1 MSSSSGAFRLR
12 KLQLR
17 PSNTDVDVVTL
28 VSTSD
33 GVLTIGKNEEAPLLS
48 AGIDT
53 FNSGVISVHVL
64 TSQSRSNV
72 VSSLSV
78 SGLLSGDTFT
88 GGRLSVAADMIIGGN
103 LLVDVLIA
111 QSASVSGILS
121 VGGPSS
127 IAAGG
132 GLSVSGASGLLVSG
146 AVDIASSLSTAGSL
160 SVGSDVSVGGSLSL
174 SGSVSTGGDVVAGG
188 GVSMPAALS
197 VHGGT
202 AVLDGALLVDGKAT
216 LTGDAT
222 LGSGAT
228 LSSSL
233 SVAGTA
239 TLSGDLSVSEA
250 SSFGASVRIAEGGL
264 RVAAGVSVGGTAV
277 VLDGDV
283 VVAAGA
289 TTVEGA
295 LTSGSISTT
304 GSTSVGGDV
313 LAAGGLTASAGTTHL
328 GGDVRVNGSAVAL
341 SGPVSVGGDA
351 LLAGALSVGQTA
363 YVAGHISVA
372 SGLSVAGVGVFDL
385 SASTTTLT
393 VAGASTFAGAASA
406 LATFW
411 TPGSLTATSSPV
423 VLGGSLSVGG
433 SGTTVSGPLF
443 VDGSLSVS
451 GPWLSVSGSM
461 SVAGEARTEGV
472 GILMS
477 SLSVSGA
484 ARFAS
489 TLQIDG
495 DLVVTGTQTLVDTT
509 ELDISDPIIALGS
522 ASDETLVDIGFTVG
536 SSADKRFVYHHPH
549 FGVYDSATLL
559 GDFRCKTL
567 GVGSL
572 LGLDEA
578 LPTSVYF
585 SGTDAVKVPAG
596 SIEERPVAAENGMVR
611 YNTTESILETFISGS
626 WVAMGAPRTPDGRTR
641 IEATAD
647 ALSYYVNDVL
657 VARMTKTLTTIP
669 VLSVSSIHAEAIA
682 AHSPD
687 AGFSFNEDATFT
699 GDLTVR
705 GDVWIQDATFTASG
719 TELTGTSVAAALSV
733 DASPTPGSANLV
745 ESSGVF
751 SAMLLKQDSLA
762 WSETATAHSDA
773 PITSGGVWK
782 VLQDV
787 APVASGIDVA
797 WAFEGAGDAQLA
809 DVSGGALTLTIAW
822 SPLDLN
828 SSDYMVNIV
837 PRQRLGPRA
846 FDIVREPTRVS
857 IAFLNADRSPF
868 VHGWLAAVDVS
879 VFYRGSA
886 IFAVSCAPRDAA
898 RLTPSSDFYT
908 YDALGRV
915 YPYDATQ
922 APTGE
927 LRGSSG
933 GTLLVTDAA
942 AMAAVTFESDARI
955 TGVDLTYVDA
965 AAGGSASLAI
975 PASAF
980 RYTDLSST
988 GIVELVS
995 LGAPTI
1001 SVGSY
1006 AFADTTLP
1014 SSIALPAS
1022 VRLDAFAFAGAAVDR
1037 VDVARG
1043 AQLGASAFAGSALQ
1057 RVRLAASATPLPS
1070 SCFASAAQLVDV
1082 QIDEVNAMQA
1092 NGAFASTPVDAR
1104 IWAASTDSSRGYVK
1118 APAVFAPGR
1127 YVATAGGAADEFD
1140 YFRPLE
1146 LDGTGSVYYKL
1157 VTASKALPASFT
1169 FSAWVRT
1176 NTPFAARTIWTLG
1189 TSNGSQYVTLGTNGL
1204 GSAVYE
1210 VYGEG
1215 GALVGS
1221 ASAPHP
1227 TLSTDEYFFV
1237 SVVAAAGSAPVVYTK
1252 RAGDASLTT
1261 ASAAGGA
1268 VFTHAAAE
1276 EYVHAR
1282 LGAPMDLAS
1291 KDAFWSGDIAEVYM
1305 WRVAVSQ
1312 SALNAF
1318 ADTRVGAY
1326 TSVDGAETAS
1336 ENRLANSRPYV
1347 AAAYAVVTEP
1357 PASTPAF
1364 RVDDLVP
1371 QHTPFASGDAG
1382 AFVVH
1387 PGAADVAA
1395 AGVTSAVS
1403 EIDLAYATGT
1413 RSISWG
1419 NGLQHYTL
1427 SDQVGFVLPPGTL
1440 SVGAGAFQRC
1450 WAYLIRVPRSV
1461 TTFGLNYTFANTRA
1475 YHILFDKASAPSGWS
1490 LSAPWNFQMDCSTI
1504 QTRTIHLGNRFST
1517 FAHRLECA
1525 SLQRL
1530 TTLVPISVTSADG
1543 AITSSYAAW
1552 NSAFPQGSTI
1562 LPGVYVRTGAATL
1575 AYFDGSIP
1583 YAFANAGETTVRN
1596 LSTTVP
1602 TGAHYLVIGSSV
1614 VHVNP
1619 RSVYHAVG
1627 APLSVIRACACVDFS
1642 IAEAMETLSGMYD
1655 LRGVEDVL
1663 IPNYRHVTCNFAMFD
1678 VGTTASASVHMHIP
1692 ERCEFLGQCPNNTTI
1707 KSLSMASTVH
1717 PGSSAMGVR
1726 FTNWTGLW
1734 NADLGTRYDE
1744 LVPGMFSGCTA
1755 LRRLCVR
1762 SKSFRLADETT
1773 MSGTKLAAFFA
1784 NRSGDTFDGGVYETT
1799 DNGVSFTYAPLPS
1812 VDEYPPCTEEVS
1824 LPSLFHVEPALPLG
1838 VTSGKN
1844 RMHNFHWRKAYDDS
1858 SRAGT
1863 IVVSS
1868 AAAAVHVDG
1877 SAASSLDVSYASPTL
1892 LTSLTASGMSL
1903 SSQRGLLVPPGVTDL
1918 PSGMLAGTTGQ
1929 SGLLRLPSTLASMS
1943 GTGHFAS
1950 NTWEHY
1956 VFERQG
1962 AGEGSVV
1969 LPASALASAT
1979 GCRTINLGNKVSRI
1993 AADALLNL
2001 ASLERMTVLRS
2012 GGVVVDTG
2020 AFGGAVAPW
2029 STLGKARID
2038 PNGAGLYWRT
2048 GASTLAYFSGAS
2060 SAYAYCAVNSEV
2072 VRDLVADPPAPGTQ
2086 IYVCVGASVTSLTTA
2101 LSAYFE
2107 KDNILGVDFSLA
2119 TSLASIGASA
2129 LSGLRSLTH
2138 LVLPEYAPTI
2148 SFAGGAE
2155 HFGGVGALQPSSAS
2169 TLLIP
2174 NNIDFSAAS
2183 ACFASCGCFAHIVFE
2198 PASSASTTN
2207 VTLGSGFFSASAQ
2220 LLSIDFGDRV
2230 SGLTGVGGASGSS
2243 LAGCA
2248 SLSHMTWRRAWSLPA
2263 PSSTLSGTP
2272 FAGVLGA
2279 SAGSS
2284 TLSLPAGVYEVV
2296 AGQLSWYPLPYAND
2310 LSTLADDTYNLA
2322 GYAMYPTNATPASAT
2337 AYSTDEAV
2345 GMRNAENP
2353 AGGVLYVS
2361 GTAGAADMPAYAFD
2375 ADTQL
2380 RGVSFADAVT
2390 GFAVAEHA
2398 FRSTN
2403 LASALAWP
2411 ASPKTLT
2418 TGVSAFSLAT
2428 LGSTLT
2434 VPSNV
2439 YLGASAFSGST
2450 GVSRLVVANLLSLLG
2465 SGTFSSI
2472 DTLQRV
2478 RLGPGRSSLLG
2489 ADFESSNAIA
2499 DVQIDGLT
2507 LTLPSNSITGPMWTD
2522 VFAVNTNTYRGYVS
2536 ANEFAQGRYIRR
2548 GTTSFDYFRPLE
2560 YFGAASTQYYRLE
2573 VSPKTLPA
2581 VNTAWCMW
2589 VRPNDFESQRT
2600 IVTLYNSAT
2609 TYMTLHLSAGGTQLV
2624 HSAYASGTLLGQN
2637 TMSITPPSTSEFFF
2651 VALSCWGNTTMYYKP
2666 AGAANLSMNTAS
2678 FMYTGD
2684 VEYEIRIG
2692 VPVNHVSNASQIW
2705 SGEIAEVYLWH
2716 SPVGEPDLNAFAATR
2731 VGSQDSVDVANKIGN
2746 SRPYK
2751 VMAQD
2756 LLLRGGTSRIYTS
2769 SLSPSGYLFVDG
2781 TQTEIAESS
2790 YQNAT
2795 NVLGAFIPNS
2805 ISSLGA
2811 NSFANISGWTMPSFS
2826 APKAALG
2833 NNAFLG
2839 LPTNGVIHIPNTAT
2853 IVGSLVFSQCAAKN
2867 LVCEPAAQNQSASTG
2882 VQMFKDCASLQTIC
2896 VGNRFTHFNQSFQGC
2911 TSLRRFA
2918 CLQPFTGTSLF
2929 QNVAVWSSHFSGGGP
2944 FPAGLYILTGST
2956 ITYVS
2961 GNEYDYIH
2969 VSPTGT
2975 VSNYLS
2981 NPNIAGT
2988 LVIGS
2993 SVSSIAASAFSHH
3006 DFMSDV
3012 DFSLATALTS
3022 IGASA
3027 FMGCLRLS
3035 NLVFPMY
3042 NDVQLGNDSFR
3053 NTTGNIG
3060 HVFFPKNIKMTNLQY
3075 DTFVSSTI
3083 SSAVFEKTATEGT
3096 EIFKWAFLYGIS
3108 ALQYVD
3114 IGNRF
3119 DRIERDAFR
3128 NSSNMTT
3135 FISHRAF
3142 TVLDSRAFSETKFE
3156 TTNLGVA
3163 QAQGAGIYESVNSVY
3178 SFTPFS
3184 AAAVTGAQGTATVTI

>member
-1 MSSSSGAFRLR
+1 MSTSGAFRLR

-17 PSNTDVDVVTL
+17 PTNTDVDVVTL
-28 VSTSD
+28 VSTAD
-33 GVLTIGKNEEAPLLS
+33 GVLTIGKNSDGPLLS
-48 AGIDT
+48 AGVDA
-53 FNSGVISVHVL
+53 FDSGVISVHVM
-64 TSQSRSNV
+64 TSQNRSNV
-72 VSSLSV
+72 VSNLSV
-78 SGLLSGDTFT
+78 SALLSSDTLAA
-88 GGRLSVAADMIIGGN
+88 GQLSVARDMLIGGN

-121 VGGPSS
+121 VGGASLVG
-127 IAAGG
+127 AGG
-132 GLSVSGASGLLVSG
+132 GLSVAGASGLLVAG
-146 AVDIASSLSTAGSL
+146 AFDTAGSLSTAGTL
-160 SVGSDVSVGGSLSL
+160 SAGSDVSIGGALDL
-174 SGSVSTGGDVVAGG
+174 SGSVSTGGLVTGGG
-188 GVSMPAALS
+188 GVAMPGDLS
-197 VHGGT
+197 VHGASALLGGPM
-202 AVLDGALLVDGKAT
+202 LIDGAAT
-216 LTGDAT
+216 LTGAST
-222 LGSGAT
+222 LAAGAT
-228 LSSSL
+228 LSGAL
-233 SVAGTA
+233 SVA
-239 TLSGDLSVSEA
+239 SGAAMAGSVSVSA
-250 SSFGASVRIAEGGL
+250 AATFGGAVHIAEGGL
-264 RVAAGVSVGGTAV
+264 VVASGVSVGGASAV
-277 VLDGDV
+277 LGGDV
-283 VVAAGA
+283 HVASGA
-289 TTVEGA
+289 TTLEGA
-295 LTSGSISTT
+295 LTAGSVSTS
-304 GSTSVGGDV
+304 GSTSVGGNV
-313 LAAGGLTASAGTTHL
+313 VATGGLTAAAGTSFL
-328 GGDVRVNGSAVAL
+328 GDDLLVNGSSIVLA
-341 SGPVSVGGDA
+341 GPVSIGGDA
-351 LLAGALSVGQTA
+351 AFAGALSVGQTA
-363 YVAGHISVA
+363 YIAGHVSVA
-372 SGLSVAGVGVFDL
+372 SGLSVAGAGTFDVDVRTTSL
-385 SASTTTLT
+385 S
-393 VAGASTFAGAASA
+393 VAGGSTFGGAASA

-411 TPGSLTATSSPV
+411 TPGSLTATTAPV
-423 VLGGSLSVGG
+423 IVGG
-433 SGTTVSGPLF
+433 TLSIGGDATTVAGAVSIG
-443 VDGSLSVS
+443 GSLSVS
-451 GPWLSVSGSM
+451 GAWLSVSGAASI
-461 SVAGEARTEGV
+461 AGELRSEGTGV
-472 GILMS
+472 LTS

-495 DLVVTGTQTLVDTT
+495 DLVVTGTQTLIDTT
-509 ELDISDPIIALGS
+509 ELDIVDPVIAIGSESDP
-522 ASDETLVDIGFTVG
+522 TLVDIGFTIG
-536 SSADKRFVYHHPH
+536 STSDKRFIYHHPH
-549 FGVYDSATLL
+549 FGVYDSATTL
-559 GDFRCKTL
+559 GDFRSMTL
-567 GVGSL
+567 GVGTA
-572 LGLDEA
+572 LGLDEP

-596 SIEERPVAAENGMVR
+596 SIEQRPVAAENGMVR

-641 IEATAD
+641 IDATAD
-647 ALSYYVNDVL
+647 ALSYYVNDIL

-669 VLSVSSIHAEAIA
+669 VLSVSAIHAETIA
-682 AHSPD
+682 AHTPD
-687 AGFSFNEDATFT
+687 AGFSFDEDARFT

-719 TELTGTSVAAALSV
+719 TELTGTSVVAALSV
-733 DASPTPGSANLV
+733 EASPTEGSTNLV

-751 SAMLLKQDSLA
+751 SAMLLKQNAIA
-762 WSETATAHSDA
+762 WSTTATSNSDA
-773 PITSGGVWK
+773 PITSGGVWQT
-782 VLQDV
+782 LQDIT
-787 APVASGIDVA
+787 PTASGIDVA
-797 WAFEGAGDAQLA
+797 WAFEDTSGGVGGAD
-809 DVSGGALTLTIAW
+809 GALTLTIAW
-822 SPLDLN
+822 SSLDLN
-828 SSDYMVNIV
+828 SSEYMVNIV
-837 PRQRLGPRA
+837 PRHRLGPRA
-846 FDIVREPTRVS
+846 FDIVREATRMTIS
-857 IAFLNADRSPF
+857 FLNADRSAF
-868 VHGWLAAVDVS
+868 VHGWLADVDIS

-908 YDALGRV
+908 YDAIGRV
-915 YPYDATQ
+915 YPYDAAK

-927 LRGSSG
+927 LRGPSG
-933 GTLLVTDAA
+933 GALLVLDAA
-942 AMAAVTFESDARI
+942 ALASVTFENDARI
-955 TGVDLTYVDA
+955 TGVDLTYID
-965 AAGGSASLAI
+965 SAPIAI
-975 PASAF
+975 PASMF
-980 RYTDLSST
+980 RNADLSST
-988 GIVELVS
+988 GIVELSS
-995 LGAPTI
+995 LQSATI

-1014 SSIALPAS
+1014 PTLTLPAS
-1022 VRLDAFAFAGAAVDR
+1022 ARLDAFAFSGADVHS
-1037 VDVARG
+1037 VDVASG
-1043 AQLGASAFAGSALQ
+1043 ATLGASAFANSTLQ
-1057 RVRLAASATPLPS
+1057 RVRLAASATPLPA
-1070 SCFASAAQLVDV
+1070 SCFSGASQLLDV
-1082 QIDEVNAMQA
+1082 QIEEVNAMQA
-1092 NGAFASTPVDAR
+1092 NSGFASTPVDAR
-1104 IWAASTDSSRGYVK
+1104 IWSTSTDAARGYVK
-1118 APAVFAPGR
+1118 APATFAPGR
-1127 YVATAGGAADEFD
+1127 YVATAGGSTNQYD

-1146 LDGTGSVYYKL
+1146 MDGTASTYYKL
-1157 VTASKALPASFT
+1157 VTASKTLPASYT

-1176 NTPFAARTIWTLG
+1176 NSPFAARTIWTLG
-1189 TSNGSQYVTLGTNGL
+1189 TDDGSRYVTLGTDGT
-1204 GSAVYE
+1204 GRAVYS
-1210 VYGEG
+1210 VYEG
-1215 GALVGS
+1215 GVLAGS
-1221 ASAPHP
+1221 ASALHP

-1237 SVVAAAGSAPVVYTK
+1237 SVVVTSGLAPVVYTK
-1252 RAGDASLTT
+1252 RAGDASLT

-1268 VFTHAAAE
+1268 IFAHVVSDG
-1276 EYVHAR
+1276 YVHAR
-1282 LGAPMDLAS
+1282 LGAPMDLA
-1291 KDAFWSGDIAEVYM
+1291 DTGAFWNGDIAEVYM
-1305 WRVAVSQ
+1305 WGVAVSA

-1326 TSVDGAETAS
+1326 TAVDGAETS
-1336 ENRLANSRPYV
+1336 TSRLANSRPYV
-1347 AAAYAVVTEP
+1347 AAAYPVVTDP
-1357 PASTPAF
+1357 PVSTLAF
-1364 RVDDLVP
+1364 RVDEFVP
-1371 QHTPFASGDAG
+1371 QHTPFVPASAG
-1382 AFVVH
+1382 SYVVH
-1387 PGAADVAA
+1387 PGVVDTSA
-1395 AGVTSAVS
+1395 AGSDSAS
-1403 EIDLAYATGT
+1403 EIDLTYATGLRT
-1413 RSISWG
+1413 ISWS
-1419 NGLQHYTL
+1419 NSFQRRTFV
-1427 SDQVGFVLPPGTL
+1427 DQVGFVLP
-1440 SVGAGAFQRC
+1440 AGLLTVNGGNFQGVY
-1450 WAYLIRVPRSV
+1450 AYLIRIPKSV
-1461 TTFGLNYTFANTRA
+1461 TTLNMHYFFAGARV
-1475 YHILFDKASAPSGWS
+1475 YHIIFDKASTPSSWS
-1490 LSAPWNFQMDCSTI
+1490 VSTAWNFQLDTSSI
-1504 QTRTIHLGNRFST
+1504 GNRTINLANRFSLFSHAISSPT
-1517 FAHRLECA
+1517 
-1525 SLQRL
+1525 LQRF
-1530 TTLVPISVTSADG
+1530 TTLVPISVTSSDG
-1543 AITSSYAAW
+1543 GFRDSVVWRA
-1552 NSAFPQGSTI
+1552 AFPQGSTI
-1562 LPGVYVRTGAATL
+1562 SAGVYVRTSSTTL
-1575 AYFDGSIP
+1575 AYFDGSIA
-1583 YAFANAGETTVRN
+1583 YAFANAGETTVRD
-1596 LSTTVP
+1596 LATTAP

-1619 RSVYHAVG
+1619 RSVYHATGV
-1627 APLSVIRACACVDFS
+1627 PLAVIRACACVDFS
-1642 IAEAMETLSGMYD
+1642 IAQAMETLSGMYD

-1678 VGTTASASVHMHIP
+1678 VGRTTSASVHMHIP
-1692 ERCEFLGQCPNNTTI
+1692 ERCEFVGQCPNNTSI
-1707 KSLSMASTVH
+1707 KSLSFASTVH
-1717 PGSSAMGVR
+1717 SGASAMGVR

-1734 NADLGTRYDE
+1734 NVDLGTRFVE
-1744 LVPGMFSGCTA
+1744 LVSGMFSGCTS
-1755 LRRLCVR
+1755 LRRLVVR
-1762 SKSFRLADETT
+1762 SRSFRLADETT
-1773 MSGTKLAAFFA
+1773 MSGTKLASFFA
-1784 NRSGDTFDGGVYETT
+1784 NRSGVDFDGGIYETA

-1812 VDEYPPCTEEVS
+1812 VDEYPPCTEETAA
-1824 LPSLFHVEPALPLG
+1824 PTLFHVESALPLSSGG
-1838 VTSGKN
+1838 VSSGKN
-1844 RMHNFHWRKAYDDS
+1844 RMHNFHWRKSYDDAA
-1858 SRAGT
+1858 RTGT
-1863 IVVSS
+1863 IVVASTATSVNVDS
-1868 AAAAVHVDG
+1868 AAA
-1877 SAASSLDVSYASPTL
+1877 SALDLTYASSLTTL
-1892 LTSLTASGMSL
+1892 HASGLTL
-1903 SSQRGLLVPPGVTDL
+1903 SKQRCLMVPSGVTDL
-1918 PSGMLAGTTGQ
+1918 PTGMLASTTGQ
-1929 SGLLRLPSTLASMS
+1929 SGLLRLPATLATMT
-1943 GTGHFAS
+1943 GTNHFAS

-1956 VFERQG
+1956 VFTRQVV
-1962 AGEGSVV
+1962 GEGNVV
-1969 LPASALASAT
+1969 LPANALASAT
-1979 GCRTINLGNKVSRI
+1979 GCRTINLGNRVGRI
-1993 AADALLNL
+1993 SSNALLNL
-2001 ASLERMTVLRS
+2001 ASLERLTILRS
-2012 GGVVVDTG
+2012 GITIDAG
-2020 AFGGAVAPW
+2020 AFNGVAAPW
-2029 STLGKARID
+2029 PTLGAARIG
-2038 PNGAGLYWRT
+2038 PHATGLFWRT
-2048 GASTLAYFSGAS
+2048 GASTIAYFDGSTN
-2060 SAYAYCAVNSEV
+2060 YAYCAAGSEV
-2072 VRDLVADPPAPGTQ
+2072 VRDLLSDPPASGTQ
-2086 IYVCVGASVTSLTTA
+2086 IYVCVGSYVASLTTA
-2101 LSAYFE
+2101 LSSYFQR
-2107 KDNILGVDFSLA
+2107 DNILGLDFSLA
-2119 TSLASIGASA
+2119 TSLTSIGASS
-2129 LSGLRSLTH
+2129 LSGLRNLTH
-2138 LVLPEYAPTI
+2138 LVLPEYATTLTLA
-2148 SFAGGAE
+2148 SGTQ
-2155 HFGGVGALQPSSAS
+2155 HFESIGSLQPSSNS
-2169 TLLIP
+2169 TLLVP
-2174 NNIDFSAAS
+2174 SNLDFSAAS
-2183 ACFASCGCFAHIVFE
+2183 ACFASSACFAHVVFE
-2198 PASSASTTN
+2198 CASSTSTMN
-2207 VTLGSGFFSASAQ
+2207 ITLGSGFFSNATT
-2220 LLSIDFGDRV
+2220 LLSIDFGDRI
-2230 SGLTGVGGASGSS
+2230 SGVTGSGGASGAS
-2243 LAGCA
+2243 LAGCS
-2248 SLSHMTWRRAWSLPA
+2248 SLIHMTWRRSWTLPA
-2263 PSSTLSGTP
+2263 PPSSLLGTP
-2272 FAGVLGA
+2272 FAAVLGA
-2279 SAGSS
+2279 SAVS
-2284 TLSLPAGVYEVV
+2284 TTLNLPAGVYEVV

-2310 LSTLADDTYNLA
+2310 LSTLADDMYNLA
-2322 GYAMYPTNATPASAT
+2322 GYSMYATNSTPASAT
-2337 AYSTDEAV
+2337 EYATDEAV
-2345 GMRNAENP
+2345 GMRNAEN
-2353 AGGVLYVS
+2353 AAGVLYVS
-2361 GTAGAADMPAYAFD
+2361 SSASATGMPSYAFD
-2375 ADTQL
+2375 ADTQI
-2380 RGVSFADAVT
+2380 RGVNFQDAVT
-2390 GFAVAEHA
+2390 AFGVAPYA
-2398 FRSTN
+2398 FRSTD
-2403 LASALAWP
+2403 LTSALMWP

-2418 TGVSAFSLAT
+2418 AGAGAFALTTLAASSA
-2428 LGSTLT
+2428 LT

-2439 YLGASAFSGST
+2439 YLGASAFDGST
-2450 GVSRLVVANLLSLLG
+2450 GVSRLTVANLLSLLG
-2465 SGTFSSI
+2465 PGTFANIS
-2472 DTLQRV
+2472 TLQRV
-2478 RLGPGRSSLLG
+2478 RLGAGRSALLG
-2489 ADFESSNAIA
+2489 SDFQNSDAVV

-2507 LTLPSNSITGPMWTD
+2507 LTLGSNSITGPMWSDVFSGPMWTD
-2522 VFAVNTNTYRGYVS
+2522 VFASNTNSSRGYVAS
-2536 ANEFAQGRYIRR
+2536 STFAQGRYIRR

-2731 VGSQDSVDVANKIGN
+2731 VGSQDSVDLANKIGN

-2993 SVSSIAASAFSHH
+2993 SVSSIAASAFYYH

-3119 DRIERDAFR
+3119 DRIERDAF
-3128 NSSNMTT
+3128 NSSSNMTT

-3142 TVLDSRAFSETKFE
+3142 TVLDSRAFSGTKFQ